1 MAGRLTATG
10 APGGS
15 VVRRTATVVALA
27 AVLASSGCAKRM
39 ASSSAP
45 NYPPGYR
52 YTVKPG
58 ENLFRIGVAYGI
70 PYAELA
76 RYNGIPDPHRIEAGQ
91 VVVVPNATRELP
103 VQIITPVRAREDR
116 PAGLEIP
123 LGRTPFLWPVEGG
136 RISSTF
142 GPRGETHHDG
152 VDIQVPEGTPVRA
165 VRAGRVLYSDELR
178 GYGYIVIVEHD
189 GGYATVYAHN
199 RTNRAA
205 VGETVSQGQ
214 IIAEVGQSGDA
225 TSPQLHFEVRKEN
238 VARNP
243 LFYLPKGGAEVRTAG
258 DRSGRREGG

>member
-1 MAGRLTATG
+1 MAGRLTASRAVGG
-10 APGGS
+10 A
-15 VVRRTATVVALA
+15 VVRRAVTVVGVAAL
-27 AVLASSGCAKRM
+27 LASSGCARRGL
-39 ASSSAP
+39 SPSAP

-52 YTVKPG
+52 YTVKQG
-58 ENLFRIGVAYGI
+58 ENLFRIGLAYGV
-70 PYAELA
+70 PYADLA
-76 RYNGIPDPHRIEAGQ
+76 RYNAIPDPHRIEVGQ
-91 VVVVPNATRELP
+91 VVVIPNGTRELP

-123 LGRTPFLWPVEGG
+123 VGRTPFLWPVEGG

-165 VRAGRVLYSDELR
+165 VRAGRILYSDELR

-199 RTNRAA
+199 RANRAV
-205 VGETVSQGQ
+205 VGEAVSQGQ
-214 IIAEVGQSGDA
+214 VIAEVGQSGDA

-243 LFYLPKGGAEVRTAG
+243 LFYLPKGGADVRTAS
-258 DRSGRREGG
+258 DRPGRREGG